1 MPSCRQF
8 IAITPRCGSTWWCD
22 LLAHAGLGRP
32 AEFLN
37 GDGLWRKSRPTITPL
52 ISWAELHQGMACSS
66 GTEQYDLKASWFQF
80 MPLLDPPLE
89 TTLTTE
95 GFPTT
100 IWSYLT
106 RRDLPAQALSLY
118 LMRRVG
124 SAHSRKGQAKPVFDA
139 TWFHPSPANHEA
151 LMCWLLHI
159 VQQEYGW
166 EAFFLRHSIKP
177 WRYIYEDI
185 AQHPVLSL
193 RRYVRHADLRGVR
206 RAELT
211 LSPAVCARR
220 ATRRSRFVKRDYPT
234 TASGDLLASFKHRFA
249 RQLSTIDELRGKEA
263 AASLMKICAMSR
275 LDRSEMK
282 GL

>member
-1 MPSCRQF
+1 MTCCRQF

-37 GDGLWRKSRPTITPL
+37 ADGLWRKSRSSITPL
-52 ISWAELHQGMACSS
+52 NSWAELHEGLACSS
-66 GTEQYDLKASWFQF
+66 GAEQYDLKASWFQF
-80 MPLLDPPLE
+80 MSLLDRTLE
-89 TTLTTE
+89 TTLAME
-95 GFPTT
+95 GFPHT

-124 SAHSRKGQAKPVFDA
+124 SAHTRKGQAKLVFDA

-166 EAFFLRHSIKP
+166 EAFFLRHSITP
-177 WRYIYEDI
+177 WRDIYEDI

-193 RRYVRHADLRGVR
+193 RRYLRHADLRGVR

-234 TASGDLLASFKHRFA
+234 AASVDLLASFRHRFA
-249 RQLSTIDELRGKEA
+249 RQLSTIDELRGKES
-263 AASLMKICAMSR
+263 AASLIKLCVLSS
-275 LDRSEMK
+275 LDRSEVEK
-282 GL
+282 F